1 MCWLATFCV
10 LPSWWLL
17 LTQYSYHYFITC
29 LTFSGQRKRA
39 EINYETRTILSNG
52 YLGSPIDEERSEMRY
67 VMRIAEFS
75 ESSNL

>member
-1 MCWLATFCV
+1 MASYLLR
-10 LPSWWLL
+10 LPASVVIVNPIFLPL
-17 LTQYSYHYFITC
+17 FHHLSNPFRA
-29 LTFSGQRKRA
+29 SGNAPKK
-39 EINYETRTILSNG
+39 NYETRTILSNG